1 MIIVLACNICAV
13 LCCAAVQ
20 VALKAARLAT
30 EAHPS
35 NASTWQNRLELEAQ
49 ALGLSTAAAAVDPLE
64 GSSSQQQQQQQQ
76 HRQQLFELVVQAL
89 KQVPA
94 AAAGHIWD
102 LGFHVAT
109 ATAAAAGS
117 NVQLAALQ
125 KQLLAAVTA
134 AAVRGPDVGGLGAVV
149 GRCLEVTWEASGV
162 SAARKM
168 WQQLLLLPPAGG
180 DMFRAMV
187 RLERASGSSSNN
199 GQQQQQQEGQ
209 QQQQS
214 TAEAVKRVRAVYGAW
229 AGAYGSQDA
238 GLWVEWALFEQQ
250 QGKAGAGKVYWRAV
264 KALDE
269 PEEFIAEY
277 RQQVGVA

>member
-1 MIIVLACNICAV
+1 VFVSI
-13 LCCAAVQ
+13 Q

-35 NASTWQNRLELEAQ
+35 SASTWETRLDLEAE
-49 ALGLSTAAAAVDPLE
+49 ALGVSTAVAAATAADGGPSE
-64 GSSSQQQQQQQQ
+64 GGSSQQQQQ
-76 HRQQLFELVVQAL
+76 HRQQLFALVVQAL

-102 LGFHVAT
+102 LGFDVAT
-109 ATAAAAGS
+109 ATAAAGS
-117 NVQLAALQ
+117 NAQLAALQ

-149 GRCLEVTWEASGV
+149 GRCLEVTWGTSGAA
-162 SAARKM
+162 AARKL
-168 WQQLLLLPPAGG
+168 WQQQQLLPPAGG

-187 RLERASGSSSNN
+187 GLERATLKASGSSK
-199 GQQQQQQEGQ
+199 GDAQQQQQQQ
-209 QQQQS
+209 QL
-214 TAEAVKRVRAVYGAW
+214 TAEAVKRVRAVYEAW

-238 GLWVEWALFEQQ
+238 GLWVEWAVFEQQ
-250 QGKAGAGKVYWRAV
+250 QGKAGAGNVYWRAV

-269 PEEFIAEY
+269 PEGFIAEY

>member
-1 MIIVLACNICAV
+1 MLACNGCAV
-13 LCCAAVQ
+13 LCPCLCLQ

-35 NASTWQNRLELEAQ
+35 SASTWQTRLELEAE
-49 ALGLSTAAAAVDPLE
+49 ALGLSAAAAEAADPSE
-64 GSSSQQQQQQQQ
+64 GGSGQQQQQ
-76 HRQQLFELVVQAL
+76 HRQQLFALVVQAL

-102 LGFHVAT
+102 LGFDVAT
-109 ATAAAAGS
+109 ATAAAAAGCS
-117 NVQLAALQ
+117 NAQLAVLQ

-134 AAVRGPDVGGLGAVV
+134 AAVRGQDVGGLGAVV
-149 GRCLEVTWEASGV
+149 GRCLEVTWRTSGAA
-162 SAARKM
+162 AARKM

-187 RLERASGSSSNN
+187 RLERASGSSSDDAQQQE
-199 GQQQQQQEGQ
+199 QQQQQQKL
-209 QQQQS
+209 
-214 TAEAVKRVRAVYGAW
+214 TAEAVKRVRAVYEAW

-238 GLWVEWALFEQQ
+238 GLWVEWAVFEQQ

-269 PEEFIAEY
+269 PEEFITEY